1 MQNEFIK
8 LNVPAEIAAAFRKAS
23 PEAQAKASEKAW
35 EVLRYAL
42 MSRKDA
48 LREFD
53 RIADQMASTAR
64 NRGLTEEKLEELL
77 GDDDT
82 E

>member
-1 MQNEFIK
+1 MQNEIIK
-8 LNVPAEIAAAFRKAS
+8 LNVPAEVAAAYRKAT
-23 PEAQAKASEKAW
+23 PEAKARASEKAW

-42 MSRKDA
+42 LSRKDA
-48 LREFD
+48 LQEFD
-53 RIADQMASTAR
+53 RIAGEMSATAR
-64 NRGLTEEKLEELL
+64 DRGLTEEKLKELL